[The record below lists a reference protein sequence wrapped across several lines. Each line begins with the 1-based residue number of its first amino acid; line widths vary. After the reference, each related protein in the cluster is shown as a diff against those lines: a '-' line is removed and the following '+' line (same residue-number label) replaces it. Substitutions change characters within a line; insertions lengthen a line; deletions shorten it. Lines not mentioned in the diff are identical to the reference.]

1 MNRKSETIQKTNIS
15 TRKNEDGEL
24 NEAPNKLINLRIKLL
39 SPLLIDINGQP
50 SNTCASIVQIVSR
63 SIRTY
68 QVIY

>member
-15 TRKNEDGEL
+15 TRKNGDGEL

-50 SNTCASIVQIVSR
+50 LNTCASIVQIVSR

>member
-24 NEAPNKLINLRIKLL
+24 NEAPNKLINLRIRLL

-50 SNTCASIVQIVSR
+50 LNTCASIVQIVSR

>member
-15 TRKNEDGEL
+15 TRKNGDGEL
-24 NEAPNKLINLRIKLL
+24 NEAPNKLINLRIRLL